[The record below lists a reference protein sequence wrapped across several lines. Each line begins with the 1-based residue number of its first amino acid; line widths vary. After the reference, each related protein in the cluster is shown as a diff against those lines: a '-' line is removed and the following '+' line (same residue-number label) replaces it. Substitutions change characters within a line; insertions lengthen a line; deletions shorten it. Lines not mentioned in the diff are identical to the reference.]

1 VNLLLL
7 QTEMDRFCGIR
18 DASGNLLTPG
28 LLTAESA
35 RWGDGNPDL
44 TLSLGYDD
52 TPEYGPGWKTRAE
65 RIRDTYDNDRRQE
78 FLDAIG
84 VMLTPPVAE

>member
-1 VNLLLL
+1 
-7 QTEMDRFCGIR
+7 MDRFGGIR

-52 TPEYGPGWKTRAE
+52 TSEYGPGWKTRAE
-65 RIRDTYDNDRRQE
+65 RI
-78 FLDAIG
+78 
-84 VMLTPPVAE
+84 TPFHPPPLRSKGGFKALPPKANS